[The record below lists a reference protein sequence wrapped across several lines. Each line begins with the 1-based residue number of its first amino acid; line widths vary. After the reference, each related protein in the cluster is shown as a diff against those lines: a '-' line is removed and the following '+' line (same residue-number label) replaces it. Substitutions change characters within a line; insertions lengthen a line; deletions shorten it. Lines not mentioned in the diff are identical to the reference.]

1 MANAFKLLGEIAL
14 QGAEKVKSALND
26 VSNRAQQTGEK
37 LKGMGESLSKITTPL
52 TALGAGAMASANQLQ
67 TAQGSMQAQLGLTG
81 KEAERLNK
89 QAQSLWKQGFG
100 ENMQDVTNKVATV
113 TRSLGELNNQD
124 LKTVV
129 GGMDVLEKQ
138 FGADTQES
146 MNAVKT
152 LMDKFGMSATEAMD
166 YLTAG
171 YQQNLNYSGEFTDTI
186 REYSTYFAE
195 MGMSGDQMFSVLK
208 SGAESGA
215 FQLDKVGDSMKEF
228 TLRSK
233 DGSKSSTEAF
243 QALGLNATEMTNA
256 FNKGGETGRLAF
268 QKVVTALNN
277 TKSETERNKIA
288 TALFGTQY
296 EDLGEEAFN
305 AMLKASSGMTN
316 VEGASKK
323 ASDAMRANFGV
334 QLQQVW
340 RQLQDALMPL
350 GQTLINMAQV
360 IIPPL
365 SSAIQKLASWF
376 QKLSPA
382 GQAVVAV
389 MGVIA
394 GAIGPV
400 ITVLGSVVGSLGT
413 LIPKVM
419 QAWQWLSKLG
429 PTFTIVRTALTAL
442 TGPVGL
448 VIAGI
453 TALVTAGVLLWKN
466 WDNLGK
472 SKFLLL
478 ATPVGQV
485 VGALKL
491 LQSAFQSSIP
501 PVDLFGNKVS
511 ATTEKAVSS
520 FLKLGQQGMTS
531 LTYLST
537 SGTTVS
543 AQMATNI
550 GGKFDQM
557 ANTVINALEKQKTQG
572 LQKQTEFFN
581 QSSVLSTQ
589 KEAEITAKT
598 AEGYN
603 QRIQKTQEGNARIQ
617 EILTNA
623 SANHRSISTQELNEI
638 TKIKNQ
644 MTTNGIQALSKN
656 EIESKTILERMKANS
671 GTINAQMAVDVV
683 KQSIKARDGAIKSA
697 NETYDKKIAQIIK
710 MRDETGVI
718 SAQEADKMI
727 KEAGRQKDDTIK
739 KANEMHTQVVAS
751 AKKQAGDHAQQV
763 DWEKGQVKT
772 KWQEMKT
779 DVINKANEMKTKAT
793 QKITELKT
801 QAVNKFN
808 ELKSQATSK
817 FNEIK
822 TQVTNKAS
830 ELKTNAVSRF
840 NDLKSSATK
849 IFNSAKT
856 AMVNPINSAKTSIGN
871 ALDKIKGFFSSLR
884 GKLKIELPRNI
895 ATPHFKVM
903 RWSANPKNWITNGP
917 PYIDIQWY
925 KKGGYFDQASIIGIG
940 EEGPE
945 MALPLIGKRMRPF
958 AQAVAQ
964 MIPDFGTKET
974 GTLSDNLR
982 IEVPVYLNGKEMA
995 RAVAP
1000 DMDRALERIRQTQ
1013 ATFRRLTT

>member
-1 MANAFKLLGEIAL
+1 
-14 QGAEKVKSALND
+14 
-26 VSNRAQQTGEK
+26 
-37 LKGMGESLSKITTPL
+37 
-52 TALGAGAMASANQLQ
+52 
-67 TAQGSMQAQLGLTG
+67 
-81 KEAERLNK
+81 
-89 QAQSLWKQGFG
+89 
-100 ENMQDVTNKVATV
+100 
-113 TRSLGELNNQD
+113 
-124 LKTVV
+124 
-129 GGMDVLEKQ
+129 
-138 FGADTQES
+138 
-146 MNAVKT
+146 
-152 LMDKFGMSATEAMD
+152 
-166 YLTAG
+166 
-171 YQQNLNYSGEFTDTI
+171 
-186 REYSTYFAE
+186 
-195 MGMSGDQMFSVLK
+195 
-208 SGAESGA
+208 
-215 FQLDKVGDSMKEF
+215 
-228 TLRSK
+228 
-233 DGSKSSTEAF
+233 
-243 QALGLNATEMTNA
+243 
-256 FNKGGETGRLAF
+256 
-268 QKVVTALNN
+268 
-277 TKSETERNKIA
+277 
-288 TALFGTQY
+288 
-296 EDLGEEAFN
+296 
-305 AMLKASSGMTN
+305 
-316 VEGASKK
+316 
-323 ASDAMRANFGV
+323 
-334 QLQQVW
+334 
-340 RQLQDALMPL
+340 
-350 GQTLINMAQV
+350 
-360 IIPPL
+360 
-365 SSAIQKLASWF
+365 
-376 QKLSPA
+376 
-382 GQAVVAV
+382 
-389 MGVIA
+389 
-394 GAIGPV
+394 
-400 ITVLGSVVGSLGT
+400 
-413 LIPKVM
+413 
-419 QAWQWLSKLG
+419 
-429 PTFTIVRTALTAL
+429 
-442 TGPVGL
+442 
-448 VIAGI
+448 
-453 TALVTAGVLLWKN
+453 
-466 WDNLGK
+466 
-472 SKFLLL
+472 
-478 ATPVGQV
+478 
-485 VGALKL
+485 
-491 LQSAFQSSIP
+491 
-501 PVDLFGNKVS
+501 
-511 ATTEKAVSS
+511 
-520 FLKLGQQGMTS
+520 
-531 LTYLST
+531 
-537 SGTTVS
+537 
-543 AQMATNI
+543 
-550 GGKFDQM
+550 
-557 ANTVINALEKQKTQG
+557 
-572 LQKQTEFFN
+572 
-581 QSSVLSTQ
+581 
-589 KEAEITAKT
+589 
-598 AEGYN
+598 
-603 QRIQKTQEGNARIQ
+603 
-617 EILTNA
+617 
-623 SANHRSISTQELNEI
+623 
-638 TKIKNQ
+638 
-644 MTTNGIQALSKN
+644 
-656 EIESKTILERMKANS
+656 
-671 GTINAQMAVDVV
+671 
-683 KQSIKARDGAIKSA
+683 
-697 NETYDKKIAQIIK
+697 